1 MEYEEALQRDKRCL
15 CRIYWSIVNREH
27 NVLLT
32 FFSPNDFNLSY
43 VKFARFIF
51 LASTD
56 IVSNVYFFN
65 DETMHKIYLSYGK
78 YNFVQHLAQIIL
90 TTVFSKMM
98 ETFIWYL
105 SLTDSSIY
113 EIKDLARNNEQKKEN
128 LNQIFNIL
136 KCVNKKIQ
144 FYFGFTFVL
153 MAFYWY
159 SVACFCA
166 VYRNTQMNDCWLSF
180 VSGLC
185 SPFIIYL
192 FPAILRV
199 IALRCKNLCCIYKLS
214 DLIPIF

>member
-1 MEYEEALQRDKRCL
+1 
-15 CRIYWSIVNREH
+15 
-27 NVLLT
+27 
-32 FFSPNDFNLSY
+32 
-43 VKFARFIF
+43 
-51 LASTD
+51 
-56 IVSNVYFFN
+56 
-65 DETMHKIYLSYGK
+65 
-78 YNFVQHLAQIIL
+78 
-90 TTVFSKMM
+90 MM
-98 ETFIWYL
+98 ETFICYL

-166 VYRNTQMNDCWLSF
+166 VYRNTQMNDCGLSF

-199 IALRCKNLCCIYKLS
+199 IALICKNLCCIYKLS
-214 DLIPIF
+214 DLIPIFWLLINTYNFIFVNIDRIIIRVELMLISLGWLFVNSIEYINNLAYIILFLIIITNFIY